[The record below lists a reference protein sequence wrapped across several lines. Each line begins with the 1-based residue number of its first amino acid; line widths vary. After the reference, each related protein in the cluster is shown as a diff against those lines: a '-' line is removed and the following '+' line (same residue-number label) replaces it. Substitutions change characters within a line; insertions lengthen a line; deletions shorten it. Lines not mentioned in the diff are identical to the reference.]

1 MKYQAGNEN
10 ISKWYIRQR
19 NIWDINHDISGMGLI
34 NFWCKSINNLANM
47 HEGRQKEILLL
58 L

>member
-34 NFWCKSINNLANM
+34 NF
-47 HEGRQKEILLL
+47 
-58 L
+58 